1 MIIPMISLSALSE
14 LIFPS
19 RCLGCRQLGIG
30 ICSTCRASWHP
41 HIYRSSISTVNYS
54 FPVYSAVAYSPVAQ
68 KVLLGAKEGALHDA
82 DRLIH
87 QALTHSLAYFY
98 SEVGIADLVPIPSR
112 KMNTRK
118 RGRDFILE
126 QTYEVSRAPLV
137 RVRAILTHSRKV
149 KDQTTLNSSS
159 REINL
164 SQSMRCANREE
175 SSNIPVII
183 IDDLVTSGA
192 TLREAGRALHGAGY
206 TVIGAVT
213 ACVAKPLRYTQ

>member
-1 MIIPMISLSALSE
+1 MISLPALSE

-30 ICSTCRASWHP
+30 ICSQCRASWHP
-41 HIYRSSISTVNYS
+41 HIYRSNVFASGIS

-68 KVLLGAKEGALHDA
+68 KVLLGAKEAALHDA
-82 DRLIH
+82 DQLIH

-98 SEVGIADLVPIPSR
+98 SEFGIADLVPIPSR
-112 KMNTRK
+112 KINTRK

-126 QTYEVSRAPLV
+126 QTYELSQQPSVQ
-137 RVRAILTHSRKV
+137 VRAILSHARRV
-149 KDQTTLNSSS
+149 KDQTTLNSRS

-164 SQSMRCANREE
+164 SQSMKCANQVEP
-175 SSNIPVII
+175 SNIPVII

-192 TLREAGRALHGAGY
+192 TLREAGRALSAAGY
-206 TVIGAVT
+206 KVIGAVT

>member
-1 MIIPMISLSALSE
+1 MIIPVISLSALSE

-41 HIYRSSISTVNYS
+41 HIYRSRISTVNYS

-82 DRLIH
+82 DRLIL

-126 QTYEVSRAPLV
+126 QTYEVSRAPSV
-137 RVRAILTHSRKV
+137 RVRTILTHSRKV
-149 KDQTTLNSSS
+149 KDQTTLDSRS

-164 SQSMRCANREE
+164 SQSMSCANREE

>member
-1 MIIPMISLSALSE
+1 MISLSALSE

-30 ICSTCRASWHP
+30 ICSQCRASWHP
-41 HIYRSSISTVNYS
+41 HIYRTSITADGFS
-54 FPVYSAVAYSPVAQ
+54 FPVYSSVAYSLVAQ
-68 KVLLGAKEGALHDA
+68 KVLLGAKESALQDA
-82 DRLIH
+82 DRLIR
-87 QALTHSLAYFY
+87 QALSHSLAYFY
-98 SEVGIADLVPIPSR
+98 SEIGIADLVPIPSR
-112 KMNTRK
+112 KTNTRK

-126 QTYEVSRAPLV
+126 QTKALSRSPQV
-137 RVRAILTHSRKV
+137 QVRAILSHSRKV
-149 KDQTTLNSSS
+149 KDQSTLNSRS

-164 SQSMRCANREE
+164 SQSMKCANLED
-175 SSNIPVII
+175 SSNIPVIL

-192 TLREAGRALHGAGY
+192 TLREAGRALHSAGY

>member
-1 MIIPMISLSALSE
+1 MISLPALSE

-41 HIYRSSISTVNYS
+41 HIYRTSIAVDGIT

-68 KVLLGAKEGALHDA
+68 KVLLGAKEGALQVA
-82 DRLIH
+82 DQLIL
-87 QALTHSLAYFY
+87 QALTHRLAYFY

-126 QTYEVSRAPLV
+126 QTYEVSRSPSV
-137 RVRAILTHSRKV
+137 QVRAILSHSRKV
-149 KDQTTLNSSS
+149 KDQTTLNSHS
-159 REINL
+159 RELNL

-175 SSNIPVII
+175 PTNTPVII

-192 TLREAGRALHGAGY
+192 TLREAGRALYGAGY

>member
-1 MIIPMISLSALSE
+1 MISLPALSE

-30 ICSTCRASWHP
+30 ICSQCRASWHP
-41 HIYRSSISTVNYS
+41 HIYRSNVFASGFS
-54 FPVYSAVAYSPVAQ
+54 FPVYSAVAYSPIAQ
-68 KVLLGAKEGALHDA
+68 KVLLGAKEAALHDA
-82 DRLIH
+82 DQLIH

-98 SEVGIADLVPIPSR
+98 SEIGIADLVPIPSR
-112 KMNTRK
+112 KINTRK

-126 QTYEVSRAPLV
+126 QTYELSQQPSVQ
-137 RVRAILTHSRKV
+137 VRAILSHARRV
-149 KDQTTLNSSS
+149 KDQTTLNSRS

-164 SQSMRCANREE
+164 SQSMKCANHVE

-206 TVIGAVT
+206 TVLGAVT

>member
-1 MIIPMISLSALSE
+1 MISLPALSE

-19 RCLGCRQLGIG
+19 RCLGCRHLGIR
-30 ICSTCRASWHP
+30 ICSICRSSWHP
-41 HIYRSSISTVNYS
+41 HIYRTTVATVGFS

-82 DRLIH
+82 DQLIL
-87 QALTHSLAYFY
+87 QALSHSLAYFY

-112 KMNTRK
+112 RMNTRK
-118 RGRDFILE
+118 RGRDFLLE
-126 QTYEVSRAPLV
+126 QTYAISQNPSVEVRK
-137 RVRAILTHSRKV
+137 ILSHARKV
-149 KDQTTLNSSS
+149 KDQTTLNSRS

-164 SQSMRCANREE
+164 SQSMRCANLED
-175 SSNIPVII
+175 SSNIPVIL

-192 TLREAGRALHGAGY
+192 TLREAGRALHRAGY

>member
-1 MIIPMISLSALSE
+1 MISISALSE

-30 ICSTCRASWHP
+30 ICSSCRLSWHP
-41 HIYRSSISTVNYS
+41 HIYRSTISTDDFS

-68 KVLLGAKEGALHDA
+68 KVLLGAKEGALHVA
-82 DRLIH
+82 DQLIL

-126 QTYEVSRAPLV
+126 QTYEVSRTPLV
-137 RVRAILTHSRKV
+137 SVRAILSHSRWV
-149 KDQTTLNSSS
+149 RDQSTLNSQT

-175 SSNIPVII
+175 PTNIPVII

-192 TLREAGRALHGAGY
+192 TLREAGRAL
-206 TVIGAVT
+206 
-213 ACVAKPLRYTQ
+213 

>member
-1 MIIPMISLSALSE
+1 VISLPALSE

-30 ICSTCRASWHP
+30 ICSQCRASWHP
-41 HIYRSSISTVNYS
+41 HIYRSNVFASGIS
-54 FPVYSAVAYSPVAQ
+54 FPVYSAVAYSLVAQ
-68 KVLLGAKEGALHDA
+68 KVLLGAKEAALHDA
-82 DRLIH
+82 DQLIH

-98 SEVGIADLVPIPSR
+98 SEIGIADLVPIPSR
-112 KMNTRK
+112 KINTRK

-126 QTYEVSRAPLV
+126 QTYELSQQPSVQ
-137 RVRAILTHSRKV
+137 VRAILSHARRV
-149 KDQTTLNSSS
+149 KDQTTLNSRS

-164 SQSMRCANREE
+164 SQSMKCANHVEP
-175 SSNIPVII
+175 SNIPVII

-192 TLREAGRALHGAGY
+192 TLREAGRALSAAGY
-206 TVIGAVT
+206 KVIGAVT

>member
-1 MIIPMISLSALSE
+1 MISISALSE

-30 ICSTCRASWHP
+30 ICSSCRLSWHP
-41 HIYRSSISTVNYS
+41 HIYRSTISTDDFS

-68 KVLLGAKEGALHDA
+68 KVLLGAKEGALHVA
-82 DRLIH
+82 DQLIL

-126 QTYEVSRAPLV
+126 QTYEVSRTPLV
-137 RVRAILTHSRKV
+137 SVRAILSHSRWV
-149 KDQTTLNSSS
+149 RDQSTLNSQT

-175 SSNIPVII
+175 PTNIPVII

-192 TLREAGRALHGAGY
+192 TLREAGRALYGAGY

>member
-1 MIIPMISLSALSE
+1 VISLQALSE
-14 LIFPS
+14 LLFPS

-30 ICSTCRASWHP
+30 ICSQCRASWHP
-41 HIYRSSISTVNYS
+41 HIYRTSIAAEGFS

-68 KVLLGAKEGALHDA
+68 RVLLGAKESALHDA
-82 DRLIH
+82 DRLIL
-87 QALTHSLAYFY
+87 QALSHSLAYFY

-112 KMNTRK
+112 KTNTRK

-126 QTYEVSRAPLV
+126 QTNALSRSPRV
-137 RVRAILTHSRKV
+137 RVRAILGHSRKV
-149 KDQTTLNSSS
+149 KDQTTLNSRS

-164 SQSMRCANREE
+164 SQSMRCANRAD
-175 SSNIPVII
+175 SSNIPVIL

-192 TLREAGRALHGAGY
+192 TLREAGRALYGAGY
-206 TVIGAVT
+206 TVIGGVT

>member
-1 MIIPMISLSALSE
+1 MISLRALSD

-41 HIYRSSISTVNYS
+41 HIYRTSITGDGFS

-68 KVLLGAKEGALHDA
+68 RVLLGAKESALQDA
-82 DRLIH
+82 DRLIL
-87 QALTHSLAYFY
+87 QALTHSLAYFN

-112 KMNTRK
+112 KANTRK

-126 QTYEVSRAPLV
+126 QTKAVAQSPQVQV
-137 RVRAILTHSRKV
+137 RTILSHSRKV
-149 KDQTTLNSSS
+149 KDQTTLNSQS

-164 SQSMRCANREE
+164 RQSMRCANRED
-175 SSNIPVII
+175 SSNIPVIL

-192 TLREAGRALHGAGY
+192 TLREAGRALHRGGY

>member
-1 MIIPMISLSALSE
+1 VISLPALSE

-30 ICSTCRASWHP
+30 ICSACRASWHP
-41 HIYRSSISTVNYS
+41 HIYRSSISTVEFS

-68 KVLLGAKEGALHDA
+68 KVLLGAKEGALQVA
-82 DRLIH
+82 DQLIL
-87 QALTHSLAYFY
+87 QALTHSLSYFY

-112 KMNTRK
+112 KVNTRK

-126 QTYEVSRAPLV
+126 QTYEVSRTPSVL
-137 RVRAILTHSRKV
+137 VRAILSHSRRV
-149 KDQTTLNSSS
+149 KDQSTLNSRS

-175 SSNIPVII
+175 STNIPVII

-206 TVIGAVT
+206 TVLGAVT

>member
-1 MIIPMISLSALSE
+1 VISLPALSE

-30 ICSTCRASWHP
+30 ICSQCRASWHP
-41 HIYRSSISTVNYS
+41 HIYRSNVFASGFS
-54 FPVYSAVAYSPVAQ
+54 FPVYSAVAYSPIAQ
-68 KVLLGAKEGALHDA
+68 KVLLGAKEAALHDA
-82 DRLIH
+82 DQLIH

-98 SEVGIADLVPIPSR
+98 SEIGIADLVPIPSR
-112 KMNTRK
+112 KINTRK

-126 QTYEVSRAPLV
+126 QTYELSQQPPVQ
-137 RVRAILTHSRKV
+137 VRAILSHARRV
-149 KDQTTLNSSS
+149 KDQTTLNSRS

-164 SQSMRCANREE
+164 SQSMKCANQVE

-192 TLREAGRALHGAGY
+192 TLREAGRALSAAGY
-206 TVIGAVT
+206 KVIGAVT

>member
-1 MIIPMISLSALSE
+1 MISLPALSE

-41 HIYRSSISTVNYS
+41 HVYRTSIAVDGMT

-68 KVLLGAKEGALHDA
+68 RVLLGAKESALHDA
-82 DRLIH
+82 DRLIL

-112 KMNTRK
+112 KKNTRK

-126 QTYEVSRAPLV
+126 QTSEVSRDPLV
-137 RVRAILTHSRKV
+137 QVRAILSHSRMV
-149 KDQTTLNSSS
+149 KDQSTLNSRT

-164 SQSMRCANREE
+164 SQSMRCANLEG
-175 SSNIPVII
+175 SANIPVII

-206 TVIGAVT
+206 NVIGAVT

>member
-1 MIIPMISLSALSE
+1 MISLLALSE

-19 RCLGCRQLGIG
+19 RCLGCRQLGLG

-41 HIYRSSISTVNYS
+41 HIYRTFIAADGFS

-68 KVLLGAKEGALHDA
+68 KVLLGAKESALEDA
-82 DRLIH
+82 DQLMR
-87 QALTHSLAYFY
+87 QALFHSLSYFY
-98 SEVGIADLVPIPSR
+98 SEIGIADLVPIPSR
-112 KMNTRK
+112 KANTRK

-126 QTYEVSRAPLV
+126 QTHALSQSPRVQ
-137 RVRAILTHSRKV
+137 VRAILSHSRKV
-149 KDQTTLNSSS
+149 KDQTTLNSRS
-159 REINL
+159 RELNL
-164 SQSMRCANREE
+164 SQAMSCANQEV

-183 IDDLVTSGA
+183 VDDLVTSGA
-192 TLREAGRALHGAGY
+192 TLREAGRALNQAGY

>member
-1 MIIPMISLSALSE
+1 MISLLALSG

-30 ICSTCRASWHP
+30 ICSMCRASWHP
-41 HIYRSSISTVNYS
+41 HIYRTSIAADGFS

-68 KVLLGAKEGALHDA
+68 KVLLGAKESALHDA
-82 DRLIH
+82 DQLLL
-87 QALTHSLAYFY
+87 QALSHSLAYFY

-112 KMNTRK
+112 KTNTRK

-126 QTYEVSRAPLV
+126 QTSALSRSPHV
-137 RVRAILTHSRKV
+137 QVRAILSHSRKV
-149 KDQTTLNSSS
+149 KDQTTLNSQS
-159 REINL
+159 REKNL
-164 SQSMRCANREE
+164 SQSMRCANRED
-175 SSNIPVII
+175 SSNIPVIL

-192 TLREAGRALHGAGY
+192 TLREAGRALHEGGF
-206 TVIGAVT
+206 TVLGAVT

>member
-1 MIIPMISLSALSE
+1 MISLPALSE

-30 ICSTCRASWHP
+30 ICSQCRASWHP
-41 HIYRSSISTVNYS
+41 HIYRSNVFASGIS

-68 KVLLGAKEGALHDA
+68 KVLLGAKEAALHDA
-82 DRLIH
+82 DQLIH

-98 SEVGIADLVPIPSR
+98 SEIGIADLVPIPSR
-112 KMNTRK
+112 KINTRK

-126 QTYEVSRAPLV
+126 QTYELSQQPSVQ
-137 RVRAILTHSRKV
+137 VRAILSHARRV
-149 KDQTTLNSSS
+149 KDQTTLNSRS

-164 SQSMRCANREE
+164 SQSMKCANQVE

-192 TLREAGRALHGAGY
+192 TLREAGRALSAAGY
-206 TVIGAVT
+206 KVIGAVT

>member
-1 MIIPMISLSALSE
+1 MISLSALSE

-30 ICSTCRASWHP
+30 ICSQCRTSWHP
-41 HIYRSSISTVNYS
+41 HIYRTQIAGDGFS
-54 FPVYSAVAYSPVAQ
+54 FPVYSAVEYSPVAQ
-68 KVLLGAKEGALHDA
+68 KVLLAAKEGALHDA
-82 DRLIH
+82 DRLIV
-87 QALTHSLAYFY
+87 QALSHSLAYFY

-126 QTYEVSRAPLV
+126 QTYVLSLKPCV
-137 RVRAILTHSRKV
+137 QVRAILNHSRKV
-149 KDQTTLNSSS
+149 KDQTTLNARS

-164 SQSMRCANREE
+164 SQSMRCANREG

-192 TLREAGRALHGAGY
+192 TLGEAGRALHGAGY
-206 TVIGAVT
+206 SVIGAVT

>member
-1 MIIPMISLSALSE
+1 MISLPALSE

-30 ICSTCRASWHP
+30 ICSQCRASWHP
-41 HIYRSSISTVNYS
+41 HIYRSNVFASGIS

-68 KVLLGAKEGALHDA
+68 KVLLGAKEAALHDA
-82 DRLIH
+82 DQLIH

-98 SEVGIADLVPIPSR
+98 SEIGIADLVPIPSR
-112 KMNTRK
+112 KINTRK

-126 QTYEVSRAPLV
+126 QTYELSQQPSVQ
-137 RVRAILTHSRKV
+137 VRAILSHARRV
-149 KDQTTLNSSS
+149 KDQTTLNSRS

-164 SQSMRCANREE
+164 SQSMKCANQVEP
-175 SSNIPVII
+175 SNIPVII

-192 TLREAGRALHGAGY
+192 TLREAGRALSAAGY
-206 TVIGAVT
+206 KVIGAVT

>member
-1 MIIPMISLSALSE
+1 MISLPALSE

-30 ICSTCRASWHP
+30 ICSQCRASWHP
-41 HIYRSSISTVNYS
+41 HIYRSNVFASGIS
-54 FPVYSAVAYSPVAQ
+54 FPVYSAVAYSLVAQ
-68 KVLLGAKEGALHDA
+68 KVLLGAKEAALHDA
-82 DRLIH
+82 DQLIH

-98 SEVGIADLVPIPSR
+98 SEIGIADLVPIPSR
-112 KMNTRK
+112 KINTRK

-126 QTYEVSRAPLV
+126 QTYELSQQPSVQ
-137 RVRAILTHSRKV
+137 VRAILSHARRV
-149 KDQTTLNSSS
+149 KDQTTLNSRS

-164 SQSMRCANREE
+164 SQSMKCANQVE

-192 TLREAGRALHGAGY
+192 TLREAGRALSAAGY
-206 TVIGAVT
+206 KVIGAVT

>member
-1 MIIPMISLSALSE
+1 MISISALSE

-30 ICSTCRASWHP
+30 ICSSCRLSWHP
-41 HIYRSSISTVNYS
+41 HIYRSTISTDDFS

-68 KVLLGAKEGALHDA
+68 KVLLGAKEGALHVA
-82 DRLIH
+82 DRLIL

-126 QTYEVSRAPLV
+126 QTYEVSRTPLV
-137 RVRAILTHSRKV
+137 SVRAILSHSRWV
-149 KDQTTLNSSS
+149 RDQSTLNSQT

-175 SSNIPVII
+175 PTNIPVII

-192 TLREAGRALHGAGY
+192 TLREAGRALYGAGY

>member
-1 MIIPMISLSALSE
+1 MISLPALAE

-41 HIYRSSISTVNYS
+41 HVYRTSIAVDEMT

-68 KVLLGAKEGALHDA
+68 RVLLGAKESALHDA
-82 DRLIH
+82 DRLIL

-112 KMNTRK
+112 KKNTRK

-126 QTYEVSRAPLV
+126 QTSEVSRDPLV
-137 RVRAILTHSRKV
+137 QVRAILSHSRKV
-149 KDQTTLNSSS
+149 KDQSTLNSRT

-164 SQSMRCANREE
+164 SQSMKCANLEG
-175 SSNIPVII
+175 SANIPVII

-206 TVIGAVT
+206 NVIGAVT